1 MGVSPMLKK
10 ERWSMGETPMPFQM
24 KHFTSLAACTSA
36 ELRHVMDVAQQL
48 KHQYKLTGK
57 NDPLLAGQTLA
68 MIFEKPSLR
77 TRVSFAVA
85 MTHLGGNGLL
95 LRDEEVGLGKR
106 EPVADVARVLS
117 GMCDGIMARTF
128 SHQHM
133 LDLAKYATVPV
144 INGLTDYSHPCQAM
158 ADMMTLEEHFGHL
171 KGLTMAFVGD
181 GNNVARSLSV
191 ACGKFG
197 MKFILSAPGGYEL
210 PANDIDRIMSQVP
223 EMDFQTVSNPKDAV
237 HDADVIV
244 TDTWVSM
251 GQEEEKARR
260 IKDFAGY
267 RVDKEL
273 LAAAPDRAVVLHC
286 LPAYRGLEISED
298 VFEGPRSLVFKEAE
312 NRLHFQKGLLAVL
325 MGAV

>member
-1 MGVSPMLKK
+1 
-10 ERWSMGETPMPFQM
+10 M
-24 KHFTSLAACTSA
+24 KHFISLAESSPAD
-36 ELRHVMDVAQQL
+36 LRHVLDVAQQL

-57 NDPLLAGQTLA
+57 NDPILAGQTLA

-106 EPVADVARVLS
+106 EPVQDVARVLS
-117 GMCDGIMARTF
+117 GMVDGIMARTF

-158 ADMMTLEEHFGHL
+158 ADLMTLEEHFGHL

-210 PANDIDRIMSQVP
+210 PENDIDRIMSQVP
-223 EMDFQTVSNPKDAV
+223 EMDFVTIANPKDAV
-237 HDADVIV
+237 HEADVIV

-260 IKDFAGY
+260 VRDFAGY
-267 RVDKEL
+267 RVDADL
-273 LAAAPDRAVVLHC
+273 LKAAPDKAVVLHC
-286 LPAYRGLEISED
+286 LPAYRGLEISEE
-298 VFEGPRSLVFKEAE
+298 VFESPRSLVFAEAE
-312 NRLHFQKGLLAVL
+312 NRLHFQKGLVAVL
-325 MGAV
+325 MGGM

>member
-1 MGVSPMLKK
+1 
-10 ERWSMGETPMPFQM
+10 M
-24 KHFTSLAACTSA
+24 KNFISLAQSTSA
-36 ELRHVMDVAQQL
+36 ELRHLLDVAQQL

-57 NDPLLAGQTLA
+57 NDPILTGQTLA

-117 GMCDGIMARTF
+117 GMVDGIMARTF

-133 LDLAKYATVPV
+133 LDLAKHATVPV

-158 ADMMTLEEHFGHL
+158 ADLMTLEEHFGHL
-171 KGLTMAFVGD
+171 NGLTMAFVGD

-210 PANDIDRIMSQVP
+210 PEDDMDRIMSQVP
-223 EMDFQTVSNPKDAV
+223 EMDFETVKDPKDAV
-237 HDADVIV
+237 READVIV

-260 IKDFAGY
+260 IKDFSGY
-267 RVDKEL
+267 RVDAEL
-273 LAAAPDRAVVLHC
+273 LKFAPDNAVVLHC
-286 LPAYRGLEISED
+286 LPAYRGLEISEE
-298 VFEGPRSLVFKEAE
+298 VFEGPRSLVFQEAE
-312 NRLHFQKGLLAVL
+312 NRLHFQKGLLAAL
-325 MGAV
+325 MGGM